1 MALRLWFLGDLGR
14 MAFADQSLLRRVAD
28 KLGQPP
34 SYADEGAKGSILTL
48 AAAFYGSQPLDDDI
62 TQPTGFDPEAAALFE
77 AVVESAYLVAHADGE
92 FDAEERGV
100 FQHVVLAAC
109 EGTVAARQVEA
120 LLADLEDQLAEDG
133 LDKRIR
139 MVGRAIARPEHA
151 REVLR
156 VAALLAHASGG
167 ISQIEREVLAK
178 LAREFALEDA
188 DLAMALDEAARALA
202 D

>member
-1 MALRLWFLGDLGR
+1 MHSPDE
-14 MAFADQSLLRRVAD
+14 SLLNKVAN

-34 SYADEGAKGSILTL
+34 SYAKDGSKGSILTL
-48 AAAFYGSQPLDDDI
+48 AAVFYGSRPTDDDV

-77 AVVESAYLVAHADGE
+77 AVVESAYLVAHADGR
-92 FDAEERGV
+92 FDAEERAV

-109 EGTVAARQVEA
+109 DGAVLPLQIEA
-120 LLADLEDQLAEDG
+120 LLADLEDLLAEDG

-139 MVGRAIARPEHA
+139 MVGRTILRAEHA

-167 ISQIEREVLAK
+167 ISPEEREVLAK
-178 LAREFALEDA
+178 LAREFKLDDA
-188 DLAMALDEAARALA
+188 AVELALDEAARALR

>member
-1 MALRLWFLGDLGR
+1 MTFGDE
-14 MAFADQSLLRRVAD
+14 SLLRRVAD

-48 AAAFYGSQPLDDDI
+48 AAAFYGSRPLDDDV

-92 FDAEERGV
+92 FDADERAA

-109 EGTVAARQVEA
+109 EGAVAARQVEA

-139 MVGRAIARPEHA
+139 MVGRAIAR
-151 REVLR
+151 
-156 VAALLAHASGG
+156 
-167 ISQIEREVLAK
+167 
-178 LAREFALEDA
+178 
-188 DLAMALDEAARALA
+188 
-202 D
+202 